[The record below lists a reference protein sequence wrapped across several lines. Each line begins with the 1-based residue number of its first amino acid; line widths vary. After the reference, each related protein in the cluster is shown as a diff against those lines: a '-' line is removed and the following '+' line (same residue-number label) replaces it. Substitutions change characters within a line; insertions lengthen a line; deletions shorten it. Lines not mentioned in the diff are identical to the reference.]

1 MTFEI
6 KINCSKCVKDLH
18 DECQN
23 KNCLCRDNN
32 HGKKERDLTDSINE
46 FIDAVESTAPQR
58 VLTAKK
64 RIVKHGRQIEQ
75 IEKYLNSIIKLDPRL
90 VKLLVREYFSS
101 YTNNPIN
108 TAILAPSS
116 EGKTFATVEVSK
128 IFSEKDIIRIG
139 RLSPTALIH
148 QEGFYIDEDGNNI
161 EEEVYSLDEK
171 IINAKGKELHELKKE
186 KNNLIKQARICVD
199 LTHKTLLFLDNP
211 SPATFEILKPIMSHD
226 VKEITYMTTGD
237 KLKVRKSVIRGWAS
251 FIFCSAKNEEE
262 HEVWKE
268 IKTRVVVTAPNSD
281 VAKYAAANKATALK
295 LSRPSWAAD
304 LDAVEAEKWARF
316 YVKELKS
323 RLVEQCKEDNN
334 PIINVFDAPLAN
346 LFSSKEGIDMRHFH
360 RLMDFIHLETLIN
373 SEYNPELI
381 FEHKDGRTV
390 KSIFTTV
397 DDIDAACDVLGGIS
411 TIDAEKIKFYLN
423 VFKTTVADTI
433 NEDSVTTKQLAEVYT
448 LVTGKP
454 TTPKRILENYCK
466 PLTAAGIFSV
476 EKNPKNESQNLYFDS
491 SDVTIHTLDKLK
503 SNLIETSTH
512 DFSFMDSCLVEL
524 EKVSR
529 GIRNSPISYRYEG
542 KDIDLVTL
550 KEILLGNSRNQSKP
564 LGNGH

>member
-1 MTFEI
+1 MTS
-6 KINCSKCVKDLH
+6 KILTNCRNCVKDLH

-23 KNCLCRDNN
+23 ENCLCRGNN
-32 HGKKERDLTDSINE
+32 HGKKERDLTDSIKE
-46 FIDAVESTAPQR
+46 FTDVLVSTAPLR
-58 VLTAKK
+58 KKTAEE
-64 RIVKHGRQIEQ
+64 RIVNHGRQIEQ
-75 IEKYLNSIIKLDPRL
+75 IENYLNSIIKLDPRL

-101 YTNNPIN
+101 YTNSPIN

-128 IFSEKDIIRIG
+128 IFPEKDIIRIG

-161 EEEVYSLDEK
+161 EEEVDSLDEN
-171 IINAKGKELHELKKE
+171 ILNSKGKEKAKLKKE
-186 KNNLIKQARICVD
+186 LHDLMRRARICVD
-199 LTHKTLLFLDNP
+199 LTHKSLLFLDNP
-211 SPATFEILKPIMSHD
+211 SSATFEVLKPIMSHD

-237 KLKVRKSVIRGWAS
+237 KLKVKKSVIRGWAA
-251 FIFCSAKNEEE
+251 FIFCSANNEEE
-262 HEVWKE
+262 HDVWQE

-281 VAKYAAANKATALK
+281 VAKYTAANKATALK

-304 LDAVEAEKWARF
+304 PDAAEAEKWARF

-323 RLVEQCKEDNN
+323 RLVELCKGDNN
-334 PIINVFDAPLAN
+334 PIVNVFDAPLAN
-346 LFSSKEGIDMRHFH
+346 LFSSKEGIDMRHFR

-381 FEHKDGRTV
+381 FEDKDGRIV

-397 DDIDAACDVLGGIS
+397 EDIDAACDVLGGIS
-411 TIDAEKIKFYLN
+411 TIDAEKIKFYVN
-423 VFKTTVADTI
+423 VFKPLV
-433 NEDSVTTKQLAEVYT
+433 AEVIDGEITTAKLAARYT
-448 LVTGKP
+448 LIFDKP

-466 PLTAAGIFSV
+466 PLADAGILSV

-503 SNLIETSTH
+503 SNLIETSIH

-524 EKVSR
+524 EKVSK

-542 KDIDLVTL
+542 KEIDLVTL

-564 LGNGH
+564 LGDGH